1 MSAHDCS
8 EGGLATAI
16 CESAIASEIGA
27 SLQLPFQENADNLFG
42 EAQSRIIISVSKD
55 KIELC
60 QQIADEMNVPCVP
73 IGITGGNDIHFESCT
88 LSIKEA
94 KEAFTHTL
102 QNIMS

>member
-1 MSAHDCS
+1 M
-8 EGGLATAI
+8 ELP
-16 CESAIASEIGA
+16 CEES
-27 SLQLPFQENADNLFG
+27 ADNLFG
-42 EAQSRIIISVSKD
+42 EAQSRIILTVSKD
-55 KIELC
+55 KLAIC

-73 IGITGGNDIHFESCT
+73 IGITGGNNIHFESCT